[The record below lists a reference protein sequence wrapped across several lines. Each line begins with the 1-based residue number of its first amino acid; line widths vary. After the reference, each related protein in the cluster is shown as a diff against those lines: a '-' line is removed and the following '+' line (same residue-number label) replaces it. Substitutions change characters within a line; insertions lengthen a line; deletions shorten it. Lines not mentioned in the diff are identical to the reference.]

1 MTQMD
6 ISYLGHSSF
15 RLKGR
20 FATLVC
26 DPYDSQ
32 MVGFK
37 FPKLSAD
44 VVTISH
50 NHGDHNKSEFV
61 KDTEF
66 VIKEPGEYEIK
77 GVSIVGIAAF
87 HDDKN
92 GSIRGKNNIFIYEID
107 GLRIAHLGDLGHKL
121 SEKILDSMGEID
133 IVMIPTGGEFT
144 VGPAEAADI
153 VRDIDPWIVIPMHYQ
168 SEGIN
173 PNSFSKLAPVEE
185 FLKELGLPV
194 ERLAKLSVK
203 KETMLEE
210 QKIILLERIKV

>member
-20 FATLVC
+20 SATVVT

-50 NHGDHNKSEFV
+50 DHGDHNKSEFV
-61 KDTEF
+61 KDAEF
-66 VIKEPGEYEIK
+66 IIKEPGEYEIK
-77 GVSIVGIAAF
+77 GVSIIGIATY
-87 HDDKN
+87 HDEKN
-92 GSIRGKNNIFIYEID
+92 GELRGKNNIYIYEMD
-107 GLRIAHLGDLGHKL
+107 GFRIAHLGDLGHKL
-121 SEKILDSMGEID
+121 GEKILDNMGEID
-133 IVMIPTGGEFT
+133 ILMIPTGGEFT
-144 VGPAEAADI
+144 VGPADAAEI
-153 VRDIDPWIVIPMHYQ
+153 VRDIDPWMVIPMHYQ
-168 SEGIN
+168 SEGMN
-173 PNSFSKLAPVEE
+173 ADSFSKLAPVDD
-185 FLKELGLPV
+185 FLKEAGYPV
-194 ERLAKLSVK
+194 ERLPKLSVK

-210 QKIILLERIKV
+210 QKIILLERLKV